1 MPWTTVCEALSA
13 LGKAVAKG
21 KRAEA
26 KAKSKLDAKKSR
38 NEGPQQ
44 RTLLQTLS
52 RATKMKNGPTAS
64 SARLLQ
70 DIVPSSILQHIFV
83 VGSLSPIDLC
93 SARASC
99 IAWRNAIS
107 EKDFMRYTMTS
118 MREPGDILR
127 IATEL
132 ELFSHSTEPPSQ
144 DETASDAVPKSLRAV
159 IAWCKS
165 AWWPKQQR
173 CGRSGRREARR
184 APESRCPPPPAAQQ
198 QADGVSRLARR
209 Q

>member
-1 MPWTTVCEALSA
+1 MLDFFLGGVTLTSNATIVCICRKPVHSPVLLHLSLTEGARALTKNSYKHFFVPNSAKYKRLPWTTVCEALSA

-93 SARASC
+93 SAGFVYRLEECYKRRKDFYALHNDQHARARRYFAHCNRTGTFFALDRAS
-99 IAWRNAIS
+99 IS
-107 EKDFMRYTMTS
+107 R
-118 MREPGDILR
+118 
-127 IATEL
+127 
-132 ELFSHSTEPPSQ
+132 
-144 DETASDAVPKSLRAV
+144 
-159 IAWCKS
+159 
-165 AWWPKQQR
+165 
-173 CGRSGRREARR
+173 
-184 APESRCPPPPAAQQ
+184 
-198 QADGVSRLARR
+198 
-209 Q
+209 